1 MVFRIFIG
9 TLLFFQCI
17 GYVVFAQS
25 SNKAETASVPN
36 QFVLI
41 GNSTGNNNLNWKQ
54 VKNIFRGER
63 SFWQNGSSVVLVLPA
78 SNLPVAVDIAKQVY
92 GSDVAGMQKFWL
104 ALVFQGRGKPPIF
117 ISSEEEIIR
126 FISQNPGAV
135 ALISATAKNRAT
147 EWLIPITEK

>member
-1 MVFRIFIG
+1 MDFKSFVGVFILASCFAFRA
-9 TLLFFQCI
+9 
-17 GYVVFAQS
+17 FAQ
-25 SNKAETASVPN
+25 NPGKTEITVPG

-41 GNSTGNNNLNWKQ
+41 GNTTGVSDLKWKQ
-54 VKNIFRGER
+54 VRSIFKGER

-78 SNLPVAVDIAKQVY
+78 SNLPVADDIAKQVY

-126 FISQNPGAV
+126 FVSQNPGAV
-135 ALISATAKNRAT
+135 ALISATAKNRAMD
-147 EWLIPITEK
+147 WLIPITEK